1 MAAKSLRRNDRTYMW
16 KRCASLAVVLIV
28 AWLPS
33 RAVAADANAGA
44 LLVQQHGCTGCHG
57 AQFQGGAGPQ
67 LRGIEHRLSAAQI
80 ANAVAHPVAPMPQF
94 GFTNAQTADIVAYL
108 SGLDGGSKQNVPV
121 ATLSPAKPSNQAM
134 LTIRFPGSPPQSV
147 TALPTMLMG
156 SSSMSGA
163 KVTLAATAD
172 PHVWRGVV
180 HFSMGGAWTIE
191 VLYDGKKMS
200 VPVNVAGSM

>member
-1 MAAKSLRRNDRTYMW
+1 MW
-16 KRCASLAVVLIV
+16 KRYATLTVALAV
-28 AWLPS
+28 AWSPA
-33 RAVAADANAGA
+33 RAGAADANAGA

-67 LRGIEHRLSAAQI
+67 LRGIEHRLSAARI
-80 ANAVAHPVAPMPQF
+80 ANAIAHPVAPMPQF
-94 GFTNAQTADIVAYL
+94 GFTSEQTADIVAYL
-108 SGLDGGSKQNVPV
+108 SDLDGGTKQNVPV

-134 LTIRFPGSPPQSV
+134 LTIAFPGTPPHSV
-147 TALPTMLMG
+147 TAQATMQMG

-163 KVTLAATAD
+163 KIALTATAD
-172 PHVWRGVV
+172 PHVWKGVV
-180 HFSMGGAWTIE
+180 RFSMGGPWTIE